1 MDIIR
6 ASLKNPVALFMFTLG
21 IILVGIIAFADLA
34 IDLFPDISLPVITVQ
49 TKYEGASPQDIEIS
63 ITRQIEK
70 RVSRIQNVRYVSS
83 RSREGVSNVTVE
95 FYWGTDLNVASNDI
109 QQSINQILD
118 RLPEEAK
125 LPVIRKFDP
134 SQMPVISISV
144 SGPMDEFRLRELA
157 EDFIAPRLESLK
169 GVAAANASGGR
180 VREVQVDVNRAKME
194 GNNLSL
200 DKISQAVRYGHMD
213 LPGGNLKAG
222 QKEYVVRT
230 LGRTPNIKDIE
241 EIVVTTEEGVEVVV
255 RDIARVKD
263 GFADRDS
270 IARINGVKG
279 VTLNVLK

>member
-49 TKYEGASPQDIEIS
+49 TDYEGASPQDIEMS
-63 ITRQIEK
+63 ITRPIEK
-70 RVSRIQNVRYVSS
+70 RVTRIQNVRYVSS

-118 RLPEEAK
+118 RLPDEAK

-134 SQMPVISISV
+134 SQMPVITISV

-169 GVAAANASGGR
+169 GVASATAWGQGAGS
-180 VREVQVDVNRAKME
+180 
-194 GNNLSL
+194 
-200 DKISQAVRYGHMD
+200 
-213 LPGGNLKAG
+213 PG
-222 QKEYVVRT
+222 
-230 LGRTPNIKDIE
+230 
-241 EIVVTTEEGVEVVV
+241 
-255 RDIARVKD
+255 
-263 GFADRDS
+263 
-270 IARINGVKG
+270 
-279 VTLNVLK
+279 

>member
-134 SQMPVISISV
+134 SQMPVITISV
-144 SGPMDEFRLRELA
+144 SGPMDEYRLRELA

-169 GVAAANASGGR
+169 GVASATAWGGR
-180 VREVQVDVNRAKME
+180 VREVQVDVDRAKLE
-194 GNNLSL
+194 ANNLSL
-200 DKISQAVRYGHMD
+200 DRISQAVRAGHMD
-213 LPGGNLKAG
+213 LPGGNLKTA
-222 QKEYVVRT
+222 QKAYGVRT
-230 LGRTPNIKDIE
+230 MGRTANVKDIE
-241 EIVVTTEEGVEVVV
+241 EIVVASQNGVPVHV
-255 RDIARVKD
+255 RDVAKVED
-263 GFADRDS
+263 GLEDRE
-270 IARINGVKG
+270 
-279 VTLNVLK
+279 